1 MGLQMKTSWYQPIFA
16 AILILLLT
24 ACNAPTPP
32 TEFAPDG
39 SVITKAISLQLS
51 QTQERLSSSLSA
63 AVPRIKLDS
72 VNVKIDCDRS
82 VAKELSSFFTFTVPN
97 FKFTPAYRNKVW
109 DGKIRL
115 FNSRYAPWNRRYT
128 SFYYRKLS
136 NQWNYYGF
144 NSSTSCHA

>member
-63 AVPRIKLDS
+63 AVPRLKLDS
-72 VNVKIDCDRS
+72 VNVTLIEP
-82 VAKELSSFFTFTVPN
+82 VYIAKL
-97 FKFTPAYRNKVW
+97 PAYHLQGNFNLTLQLPHQRVRQPHNSFDLYLQRQVEGKSWRLLRKVS
-109 DGKIRL
+109 D
-115 FNSRYAPWNRRYT
+115 
-128 SFYYRKLS
+128 
-136 NQWNYYGF
+136 QWQSYLID
-144 NSSTSCHA
+144 